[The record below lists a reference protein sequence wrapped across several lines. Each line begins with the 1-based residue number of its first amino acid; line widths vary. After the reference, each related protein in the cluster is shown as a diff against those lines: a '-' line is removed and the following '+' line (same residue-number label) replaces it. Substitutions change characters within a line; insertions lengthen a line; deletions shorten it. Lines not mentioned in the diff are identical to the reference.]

1 MRRRWLSGKYKPL
14 FRRIED
20 AKVEAAEKKLINAAE
35 G

>member
-1 MRRRWLSGKYKPL
+1 MRSRWLSGKYKAP

-20 AKVEAAEKKLINAAE
+20 AEAEAAEKKLTNAAE